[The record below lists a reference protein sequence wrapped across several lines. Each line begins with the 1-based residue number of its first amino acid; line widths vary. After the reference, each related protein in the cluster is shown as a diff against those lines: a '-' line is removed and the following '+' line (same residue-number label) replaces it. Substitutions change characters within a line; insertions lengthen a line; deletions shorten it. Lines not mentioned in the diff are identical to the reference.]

1 MRIYRH
7 YNDLPQHDLGAA
19 IAIGNFDGVH
29 LGHQKV
35 INTAGEVARRTGVS
49 WGVLTFEPHPR
60 LVFNRHIS
68 PFRLTPFH
76 VKARMVEELGADFL
90 IVLHFDLE
98 FSKRTADEFISH
110 ILVEHLRVSHMV
122 SGFDF
127 VFGHERQGDSAY
139 LAARG
144 RDLEFATTSLTKVL
158 DENGEVISSTRVRAL
173 LSAGDA
179 EGATRLLGRP
189 FEIEGRVITGEA
201 RGRTIGFPTANLELD
216 THTRPA
222 IGVYAIRAGLDQGGD
237 TDWHDGV
244 ANLGYRP
251 TFDGEGLLLETHLFD
266 FAQDLVGRHLRVRL
280 IGHLRDESK
289 FAGIDDLKAQ
299 IVKDCAEARDFLA
312 NARNG

>member
-7 YNDLPQHDLGAA
+7 YNDLPAHHLGAA

-35 INTAGEVARRTGVS
+35 ITTAGDVARATGVP

-76 VKARMVEELGADFL
+76 ITARLVEELGADFL
-90 IVLHFDLE
+90 IVLHFDME
-98 FSKRTADEFISH
+98 FSRQTADQFISE
-110 ILVEHLRVSHMV
+110 ILVDHLGVSHMV

-127 VFGHERQGDSAY
+127 VFGHQRQGDSAY
-139 LAARG
+139 LEARG
-144 RDLEFATTSLTKVL
+144 RDLGFATTSLTKVL
-158 DENGEVISSTRVRAL
+158 DEASGVISSTRVRAM
-173 LSAGDA
+173 LSEGDPL
-179 EGATRLLGRP
+179 GATRLLGRP

-216 THTRPA
+216 THTTPA
-222 IGVYAIRAGLDQGGD
+222 IGVYAVRAGLDEGEE

-266 FAQDLVGRHLRVRL
+266 FAGDLVGKHLRVRL
-280 IGHLRDESK
+280 IGHLRDERK
-289 FAGIDDLKAQ
+289 FDGIDDLKAQ
-299 IVKDCAEARDFLA
+299 IVKDSAEARALLTDPEK
-312 NARNG
+312 